1 MPYQIGGNMKGM
13 AGLKLILAGLSM
25 CFALV
30 GCGGAGGA
38 GPAAAPISA
47 TAQCGLVGNNFGPA
61 FFCGT
66 NQANLN
72 VGGFQDGST
81 GYCMVTNE
89 NLSTVG
95 YSAVTNNGGAFP
107 VTTQANASANC
118 SLISQNPF
126 PNNCTTYIR
135 CTRICA
141 AGVSNC
147 TG

>member
-1 MPYQIGGNMKGM
+1 MKTKASLKIQFVSSSIFVAFIG
-13 AGLKLILAGLSM
+13 
-25 CFALV
+25 CT
-30 GCGGAGGA
+30 GGGGI
-38 GPAAAPISA
+38 GEPERMSA
-47 TAQCGLVGNNFGPA
+47 TQQCGQLPFNSYGPA

-72 VGGFQDGST
+72 RGGFQDGST
-81 GYCMVTNE
+81 GYCMYTGV
-89 NLSTVG
+89 NLGTVG

-107 VTTQANASANC
+107 VTTQSQASADC
-118 SLISQNPF
+118 SLVSRAPF

>member
-1 MPYQIGGNMKGM
+1 MKAKRGFGA
-13 AGLKLILAGLSM
+13 AGLAIGLALT
-25 CFALV
+25 
-30 GCGGAGGA
+30 GCTGGGTGE
-38 GPAAAPISA
+38 PQRMSA
-47 TAQCGLVGNNFGPA
+47 TQQCGLVSNAYGPH

-72 VGGFQDGST
+72 RGGFQDGSAGFCYPT
-81 GYCMVTNE
+81 LE
-89 NLSTVG
+89 NLGTVG

-107 VTTQANASANC
+107 VTTQAQASADC
-118 SLISQNPF
+118 SLVARNPF

-147 TG
+147 TGS